1 MINQL
6 MKERR
11 LAQSPHESIHIIKEY
26 GIEAWRDIAGLR
38 EPMKDRLEELLSSLE
53 SLEEYEECKYLK
65 NILNKVL

>member
-1 MINQL
+1 MINTL
-6 MKERR
+6 AEERR
-11 LAQSPHESIHIIKEY
+11 FAQSPQESIHIIKEY

-65 NILNKVL
+65 GILNNF